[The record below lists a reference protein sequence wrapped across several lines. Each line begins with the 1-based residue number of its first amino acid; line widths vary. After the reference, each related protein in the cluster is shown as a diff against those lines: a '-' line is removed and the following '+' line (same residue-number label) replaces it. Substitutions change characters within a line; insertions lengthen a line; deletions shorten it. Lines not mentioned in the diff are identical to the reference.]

1 MGHVRERAEVTTE
14 ALRAGTTD
22 EIVEQP
28 EQITM
33 VVRAVDPMAEI
44 TDVFHRA
51 FPALGAVAADQQSQ
65 LQSPAFALYHGAP
78 GDTADLEVGFVTGA
92 AVEPVGDVVV
102 GFLPGGR
109 IARTVYAGGYEGLGE
124 AWAALFGWATP
135 LLYWIGPQLLGQPP
149 LRAYLLAEHTGW
161 AT

>member
-1 MGHVRERAEVTTE
+1 MAHE
-14 ALRAGTTD
+14 AP

-33 VVRAVDPMAEI
+33 VVRAVVPMAEI
-44 TDVFHRA
+44 ADVFHRA

-124 AWAALFGWATP
+124 AWAALFGWATSNDLEP
-135 LLYWIGPQLLGQPP
+135 SGEMWEVYLNMPTPDGDPADNRTELNLQL
-149 LRAYLLAEHTGW
+149 R
-161 AT
+161 